1 MPRKKIN
8 PFGAD
13 SPLATPTKK
22 KSAPKKKTAP
32 KKKLP
37 VSRTRKKVNV
47 NDLFVKEEPKRKK
60 RGPKSKAELEE
71 EAIIAE
77 NERVQKRRVAR
88 DKRLAKK
95 NSKPKKTY
103 PKVTSPEDC
112 KNILPA
118 FKKFLKAKWK
128 LLEEGTINDAS
139 TVSSYISGAMNV
151 CKDKRPKE
159 YDELY
164 VLRAIAKKIYN
175 ERSGRE

>member
-8 PFGAD
+8 PFGED
-13 SPLATPTKK
+13 SPLSATPKK
-22 KSAPKKKTAP
+22 KQAPKKKVEP
-32 KKKLP
+32 KKVP
-37 VSRTRKKVNV
+37 APRTRKKVNV
-47 NDLFVKEEPKRKK
+47 NDLFVKEEPKKPKK

-77 NERVQKRRVAR
+77 NERVAKRRATR
-88 DKRLAKK
+88 EKRRPKK
-95 NSKPKKTY
+95 PTKTY

-128 LLEEGTINDAS
+128 LLEEGTINEAS
-139 TVSSYISGAMNV
+139 TVASYISGAMNV

-164 VLRAIAKKIYN
+164 VLRAIAKQKYN
-175 ERSGRE
+175 ERSGR

>member
-13 SPLATPTKK
+13 SPLVAPSKK
-22 KSAPKKKTAP
+22 KQAPKKKVAP
-32 KKKLP
+32 KKPP
-37 VSRTRKKVNV
+37 VRRTRKKVDV
-47 NDLFVKEEPKRKK
+47 NDLFVKEEPKKPKK

-77 NERVQKRRVAR
+77 NKRVAAR
-88 DKRLAKK
+88 RAAQEKKR
-95 NSKPKKTY
+95 PKKPTKVY

-128 LLEEGTINDAS
+128 LLEEGTLGEAS
-139 TVSSYISGAMNV
+139 TVASYISGAMNV

-164 VLRAIAKKIYN
+164 VLRAIAKQRYN
-175 ERSGRE
+175 ERCGR